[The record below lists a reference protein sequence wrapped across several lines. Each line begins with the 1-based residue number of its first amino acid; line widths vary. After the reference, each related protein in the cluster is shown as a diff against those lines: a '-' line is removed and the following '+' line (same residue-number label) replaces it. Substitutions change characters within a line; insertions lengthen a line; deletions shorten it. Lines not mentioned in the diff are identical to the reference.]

1 MKMKMRVQKKAAQK
15 KAKHLSRHLN
25 HLVESAAERSSV
37 SLEDNKV
44 PN

>member
-1 MKMKMRVQKKAAQK
+1 MKMKMRVHNEAAQK
-15 KAKHLSRHLN
+15 NAKHLSKHLN
-25 HLVESAAERSSV
+25 HLVESAAKRSSV